1 MTKEERKQ
9 MTDELIRMLERLE
22 ELSITKHDSRLNEKH
37 NSKIYNGAG

>member
-22 ELSITKHDSRLNEKH
+22 ELSIIMALGEKTR
-37 NSKIYNGAG
+37 

>member
-22 ELSITKHDSRLNEKH
+22 ELSIIMALGENHAK
-37 NSKIYNGAG
+37 

>member
-22 ELSITKHDSRLNEKH
+22 ELSIIMALDEKH
-37 NSKIYNGAG
+37 AK